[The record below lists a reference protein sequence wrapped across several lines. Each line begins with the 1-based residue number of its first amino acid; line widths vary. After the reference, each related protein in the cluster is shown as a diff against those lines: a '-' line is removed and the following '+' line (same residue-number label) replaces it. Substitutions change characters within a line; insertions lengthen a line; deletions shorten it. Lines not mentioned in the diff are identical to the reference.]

1 MKFEHYAVPR
11 IVFGAGR
18 FADLGALA
26 AQWGGRALIVSHGS
40 ASSAPSIGRLVE
52 LLSASRVASQV
63 HAIGGEPEVN
73 DVDAGV
79 ALARTSQAEVVIG
92 LGGGSAI
99 DAAKAIAG
107 VLTNGGSA
115 LDYMEVVGRG
125 RTIRVPAL
133 PWIAVPVTAGTGAE
147 ATRNAVI
154 GCREKHFKASLRS
167 ELLLARVAVIDPEL
181 GVAVRPDVTAR
192 CGMDALTQC
201 LEALVSR
208 NAQPLADQAAREGLR
223 RAGRSLRRAFANG
236 GDLDARGEMALA
248 ALCGG
253 IALTNAGLG
262 AVHGFAAPLGAQLAA
277 PHGTVCAVLLPHVME
292 ANVKALRARGARE
305 TLLRYAEIGRL
316 LADSDDAGD
325 ERAIDA
331 GIDGVRDLVRDLRIP
346 GLRRYGLRESDIPTL
361 VERAK
366 KASSMRHNPVELDD
380 DALGAILRA
389 ALY

>member
-1 MKFEHYAVPR
+1 MNFEHFSVPR

-18 FADLGALA
+18 FAEAGSLV
-26 AQWGGRALIVSHGS
+26 AQFGGNVLIVTHQGAS
-40 ASSAPSIGRLVE
+40 AARLVGRLVE
-52 LLSASRVASQV
+52 LLMASRVSAEV
-63 HAIGGEPEVN
+63 HQIADEPEVS

-79 ALARTSQAEVVIG
+79 SLARMSKADVIVG

-115 LDYMEVVGRG
+115 LDYMEVIGQG
-125 RTIRVPAL
+125 KKILKPAA

-147 ATRNAVI
+147 VTRNAVI

-167 ELLLARVAVIDPEL
+167 ELLLARVALIDPEL
-181 GVAVRPDVTAR
+181 GVAVRPEVTAR

-201 LEALVSR
+201 LEAYVSKG
-208 NAQPLADQAAREGLR
+208 AQPLSDQAALEGVR

-236 GDLDARGEMALA
+236 ADLDARGEMALA

-262 AVHGFAAPLGAQLAA
+262 AVHGFAAPLGAHIPA

-292 ANVKALRARGARE
+292 ANVKVLRAKGAAA
-305 TLLRYAEIGRL
+305 TLRRYAEVGRIL
-316 LADSDDAGD
+316 VGREDLGD

-331 GIDGVRDLVRDLRIP
+331 GVACAHELVRDLHIP
-346 GLRRYGLRESDIPTL
+346 GLSQFGLREGDVTTL
-361 VERAK
+361 VARAR

-380 DALGAILRA
+380 AVLTSILRA
-389 ALY
+389 GI